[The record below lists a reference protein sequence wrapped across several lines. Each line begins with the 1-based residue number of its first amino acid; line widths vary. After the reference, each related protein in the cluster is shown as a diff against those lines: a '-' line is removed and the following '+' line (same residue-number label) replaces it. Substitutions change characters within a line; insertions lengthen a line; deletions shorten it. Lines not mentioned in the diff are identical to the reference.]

1 MRSSL
6 RQLAVFPVAIF
17 GLSGCLSESSNYT
30 ASLSAPPTET
40 VVACHGFN
48 CRMRTRVAFTI
59 GDVANLSS
67 IMEKG
72 AASPD
77 AERAAVSKAVQYFEE
92 RAAKTIG
99 VRDEGKSDITES
111 GRRGQMDCIDEST
124 NTRSLLVYLDSHKL
138 LRHHKVLRNVSRG
151 MLVDGRYP
159 HSTAVLRDPAGQKWA
174 VDSWYEPSGGAP
186 DIMSLEAW
194 LKRGVMGQR

>member
-1 MRSSL
+1 MKPL
-6 RQLAVFPVAIF
+6 LYQIFAIPVALF

-40 VVACHGFN
+40 VIACHGFN

-59 GDVANLSS
+59 ADTASLSS

-72 AASPD
+72 MASPA
-77 AERAAVSKAVQYFEE
+77 AERAAISRAVQYYEE
-92 RAAKTIG
+92 RAAKAIG

-138 LRHHKVLRNVSRG
+138 VRHHKVLRNVSRG

-174 VDSWYEPSGGAP
+174 VDSWYEPTGGAP
-186 DIMSLEAW
+186 DIMPLEAW